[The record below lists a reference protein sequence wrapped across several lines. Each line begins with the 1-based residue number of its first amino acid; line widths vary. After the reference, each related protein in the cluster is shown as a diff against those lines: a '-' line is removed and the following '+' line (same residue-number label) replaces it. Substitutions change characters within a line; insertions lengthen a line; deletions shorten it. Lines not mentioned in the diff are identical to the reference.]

1 MNWNISNSVL
11 KEGNNGLKKVVKD
24 KGNQKIDGT
33 IATLIGMQGIID
45 KNTTNNT
52 QSQELT
58 ILQL

>member
-1 MNWNISNSVL
+1 MEKSKRNWN
-11 KEGNNGLKKVVKD
+11 KAVKD